1 MASMG
6 HTFTHACSPFGPPS
20 WFQNGVFLHRS
31 HFWRVLVLEVPLHAR
46 RREGARLHAALAADA
61 LALVHEAHARLGVG
75 VHGAHGAGF
84 HAGRV
89 GALAALVLHDVVGG
103 KLPSAF
109 FITWMRESEVLI
121 RPRCASEHEMTH
133 VSQPAHFFASTSR

>member
-1 MASMG
+1 MTS
-6 HTFTHACSPFGPPS
+6 S
-20 WFQNGVFLHRS
+20 
-31 HFWRVLVLEVPLHAR
+31 E
-46 RREGARLHAALAADA
+46 
-61 LALVHEAHARLGVG
+61 
-75 VHGAHGAGF
+75 
-84 HAGRV
+84 
-89 GALAALVLHDVVGG
+89 G